1 MDSLIVF
8 AKAPVPGRVKTRLVP
23 PLTAEEAARVYRAS
37 LADVVA
43 KAEEVEAA
51 IVLSYDPASSAA
63 QYFASEFPAFPRM
76 EQKGA
81 DLGERL
87 RQAADDA
94 FASGSERLCI
104 IGGDSPTL
112 PVDYLRQSFAE
123 LETADVVFGPTEDGG
138 YYLVGIRS
146 TAWPAA
152 AAVFDDIPWS
162 SPLVLQA
169 SLEASGAAG
178 LAVRLAPSWYD
189 VDRPEDLLAAARQAA
204 PGSHLGSLLSGAPGI
219 LRRIE
224 PA

>member
-1 MDSLIVF
+1 M
-8 AKAPVPGRVKTRLVP
+8 KTRLAP
-23 PLTAEEAARVYRAS
+23 PLTPDEAARVYRAS

-43 KAEEVEAA
+43 RAEDVEAA
-51 IVLSYDPASSAA
+51 IVLSYDPASGAA
-63 QYFASEFPAFPRM
+63 HYFASEFPAFPRV
-76 EQKGA
+76 EQKGV

-94 FASGSERLCI
+94 FASGAERLCI

-123 LETADVVFGPTEDGG
+123 LEAADVVFGPTEDGG

-162 SPLVLQA
+162 SHRVLQA
-169 SLEASGAAG
+169 SLEAGRAAG
-178 LAVRLAPSWYD
+178 LAIRLAPPWFD
-189 VDRPEDLLAAARQAA
+189 IDRPEDLLAAARQSA
-204 PGSHLGSLLSGAPGI
+204 PGSHLASLLTVAPEI
-219 LRRIE
+219 LRRIDF
-224 PA
+224 A